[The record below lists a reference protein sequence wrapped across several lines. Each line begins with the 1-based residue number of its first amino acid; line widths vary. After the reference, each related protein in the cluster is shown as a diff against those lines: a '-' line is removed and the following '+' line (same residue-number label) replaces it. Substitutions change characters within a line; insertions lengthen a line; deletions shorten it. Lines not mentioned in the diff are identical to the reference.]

1 MPLYTKIIL
10 YSLSNILQKIILKMK
25 NKNRV
30 RSIEEKNNLSESL
43 NCSGEYLI
51 I

>member
-30 RSIEEKNNLSESL
+30 GSIEEKIFFPSHQIVQEN
-43 NCSGEYLI
+43 I
-51 I
+51 